1 MSSQS
6 VVGLVLPVRFI
17 EQILEILAVNDLK
30 DEFLSPIVG
39 HRGHAL
45 RDEGGNP
52 SKAPFQR
59 QAQRLLNTLLP
70 ALLPNLFEPPHEVR
84 VFPKIDMRGNR
95 HILSPPCWL
104 RFPNPSIRMLAE
116 VDKRSEGKPET
127 LRCGSSRLA

>member
-1 MSSQS
+1 M
-6 VVGLVLPVRFI
+6 RFI

-59 QAQRLLNTLLP
+59 QAQRLLDTLP
-70 ALLPNLFEPPHEVR
+70 SALLSAL
-84 VFPKIDMRGNR
+84 
-95 HILSPPCWL
+95 L
-104 RFPNPSIRMLAE
+104 
-116 VDKRSEGKPET
+116 
-127 LRCGSSRLA
+127 